1 MIKYVVIDMSKLDM
15 DKLSEMLTK
24 AYEEGYKEG
33 IKDYNYIN
41 APTIPYNGDGW
52 ESVTG
57 YTTTTTNSMTID
69 ASKASLASSRGVC
82 VGSDLEVPTIT
93 LANHTKVANS
103 LD

>member
-41 APTIPYNGDGW
+41 APTIPYNGDILGA
-52 ESVTG
+52 VTD
-57 YTTTTTNSMTID
+57 YTTITNAINVND
-69 ASKASLASSRGVC
+69 ANISAT
-82 VGSDLEVPTIT
+82 PTIGT
-93 LANHTKVANS
+93 NTITFANS
-103 LD
+103 SNPLKETL

>member
-41 APTIPYNGDGW
+41 APTIPYNGDILGA
-52 ESVTG
+52 VAD
-57 YTTTTTNSMTID
+57 YTITTNAVNIND
-69 ASKASLASSRGVC
+69 ANLSATSNIGQ
-82 VGSDLEVPTIT
+82 T
-93 LANHTKVANS
+93 LLHSQTAQK
-103 LD
+103 L